1 MTAPPPWLVGLQA
14 DLGALLRAPL
24 DPSSGTF
31 RAVTEA
37 YDPALLAQIAAGG
50 GAGPDTPEG
59 RLAVYHRQRWTRL
72 FDGLQKAWPR
82 SARVLGY
89 WRFNLVVS
97 RHLTAHPPAHPDLD
111 RAADGL
117 EGPLR
122 AADGADLL
130 ADAVTADAAERRATL
145 AAWTGVW
152 APRPADLA
160 GLDRAR
166 LRFAPSF
173 SLVRERWA
181 LAALPHREGPPAH
194 HPAAAWHVYT
204 RSAEGT
210 VIRRVE
216 PGLARLLLEAQRGPF
231 GAALAAVEAEVGRDV
246 AEQRLQAWIALALG
260 EGWWVGLVPEAPR

>member
-1 MTAPPPWLVGLQA
+1 MSSPPPWLSALQA

-31 RAVTEA
+31 RAPVEA
-37 YDPALLAQIAAGG
+37 YDPALVAQIGPAGR
-50 GAGPDTPEG
+50 AGPATPED
-59 RLAVYHRQRWTRL
+59 RLAVYHRQGWMRL

-97 RHLTAHPPAHPDLD
+97 QHLASNPPAHSDLD
-111 RAADGL
+111 RAADSL
-117 EGPLR
+117 EVPLR
-122 AADGADLL
+122 AADDADLL
-130 ADAVTADAAERRATL
+130 AEAVTADAAERRATL

-152 APRPADLA
+152 TPRPADLER
-160 GLDRAR
+160 LDRAR

-181 LAALPHREGPPAH
+181 LAALPHREGPPAR
-194 HPAAAWHVYT
+194 HPAAAWHVYA

-216 PGLARLLLEAQRGPF
+216 PGLARLLFEAQRGPF
-231 GAALAAVEAEVGRDV
+231 GAALAAVEGQVGREEV
-246 AEQRLQAWIALALG
+246 EQKLQAWIGLALG
-260 EGWWVGLVPEAPR
+260 EGWWVGLSSR

>member
-1 MTAPPPWLVGLQA
+1 MSAAPPWLASLQA
-14 DLGALLRAPL
+14 DLGALLRSPL

-31 RAVTEA
+31 RAPVEA
-37 YDPALLAQIAAGG
+37 YDPALVAQIAPGVGG
-50 GAGPDTPEG
+50 PATPQE
-59 RLAVYHRQRWTRL
+59 RLAVYHRQGWMRL

-97 RHLTAHPPAHPDLD
+97 RHLASNPPAHNDLD

-122 AADGADLL
+122 AADDADMV
-130 ADAVTADAAERRATL
+130 AEAVTADAAERRATL
-145 AAWTGVW
+145 ARWTGVW
-152 APRPADLA
+152 TPRPADLA
-160 GLDRAR
+160 GLDTAR

-173 SLVRERWA
+173 TLVRERWA
-181 LAALPHREGPPAH
+181 LAALPHREGPVARH
-194 HPAAAWHVYT
+194 RVAAWHVYA

-216 PGLARLLLEAQRGPF
+216 PGLARLLFEAQRGPF
-231 GAALAAVEAEVGRDV
+231 GAALAAVEGQIGREAV
-246 AEQRLQAWIALALG
+246 EGKLQAWIALALG
-260 EGWWVGLVPEAPR
+260 EGWWVGVDPARR